1 MRVVTHLTVIALV
14 AALGTVTLATSAWSA
29 GGALAA
35 VPAAWWST
43 TQIAQSAV
51 VLACGLGAAGC
62 LWHLIS
68 VGIALVVLFED
79 RSATADAHRGRPDRT
94 TAGGAHALLQRWG
107 APLVRRV
114 TAGAVIAGL
123 TIAPA
128 AAAQSSVPDDLGW
141 QTTSSG
147 PSLPSAESA
156 PQGTEI
162 PADEVPTDTADGT
175 SAVPDPQTPN
185 SVPRTGET
193 PDAASPTHVV
203 APGETLW
210 SITEDAL
217 GAGATDEQ
225 VARAWPRVYEANP
238 EQIGADPSLIHPGA
252 TLRLPA
258 AARSSSPPQQPTRPA
273 QS

>member
-62 LWHLIS
+62 LWHLVS

-156 PQGTEI
+156 PQ
-162 PADEVPTDTADGT
+162 
-175 SAVPDPQTPN
+175 
-185 SVPRTGET
+185 
-193 PDAASPTHVV
+193 
-203 APGETLW
+203 
-210 SITEDAL
+210 
-217 GAGATDEQ
+217 
-225 VARAWPRVYEANP
+225 
-238 EQIGADPSLIHPGA
+238 
-252 TLRLPA
+252 
-258 AARSSSPPQQPTRPA
+258 
-273 QS
+273 